1 VFPHEA
7 ALSAARRIG
16 QVVTA
21 SGKTRQREG
30 GSTVVTSARLVEHG
44 KPLQVEDVPLPE
56 AGAGEVRVELRFGGV
71 NPVDRYTAAG
81 RTAPDGP
88 LPRTLG
94 AEASGYVDGK
104 PVLVAG
110 AGLGARRDG
119 VWAAAA
125 VVPETAVVPV
135 PDGLDLD
142 VAAVAGI
149 AGLTAYHVVELAG
162 VGANDR
168 VLVLGA
174 AGGVGLPV
182 VSYAASIGATVWG
195 QTGNEKKKDAITSYG
210 AERAIVVGD
219 AASLADAVAD
229 LRPTV
234 VVDPLGAQFTG
245 AAMGALQVHGRHVIF
260 GTSAGAEGTLNIQ
273 VLYRNGISVLGYAG
287 LQLGDD
293 ERRSGLQKTL
303 AVLAD
308 GRMRIPIDRT
318 VRLHDV
324 NTAFD
329 LLASRAVTGKIV
341 LDLQG

>member
-1 VFPHEA
+1 M
-7 ALSAARRIG
+7 
-16 QVVTA
+16 
-21 SGKTRQREG
+21 
-30 GSTVVTSARLVEHG
+30 VTSARLVEHG
-44 KPLQVEDVPLPE
+44 KPLQVEDVPLREP
-56 AGAGEVRVELRFGGV
+56 GDGEVRVELRFGGV

-81 RTAPDGP
+81 RAAPDGP

-94 AEASGYVDGK
+94 GEASGYLDGK

-149 AGLTAYHVVELAG
+149 AGLTAYHVVELAR

-182 VSYAASIGATVWG
+182 VSYAASMGATVWG
-195 QTGNEKKKDAITSYG
+195 QTGNENKKDAITSYG
-210 AERAIVVGD
+210 AERAIVAD
-219 AASLADAVAD
+219 AASLADAIAE

-329 LLASRAVTGKIV
+329 LLAVRAVTGKIV